1 MKYLLSSVFS
11 FLFLIFIT
19 YILYN
24 KFYKKSIKIF
34 WYGWRDSNSRPSG
47 PRPDALSQ
55 TELHPYNWWGEKE
68 SNLRR
73 WDLQS
78 HALPTELSPHKNKTE
93 YKILFQ
99 TQILCKN
106 IAVSVFN

>member
-1 MKYLLSSVFS
+1 MKYLLSSVLS
-11 FLFLIFIT
+11 FYFLSLLHIY
-19 YILYN
+19 YIINFN
-24 KFYKKSIKIF
+24 KNQLRFF
-34 WYGWRDSNSRPSG
+34 LVRMERFELPTF
-47 PRPDALSQ
+47 RAQ

-93 YKILFQ
+93 
-99 TQILCKN
+99 
-106 IAVSVFN
+106 

>member
-1 MKYLLSSVFS
+1 MKYLLSSVLS
-11 FLFLIFIT
+11 FYFLSLLHIYYIINFIKNQ
-19 YILYN
+19 LR
-24 KFYKKSIKIF
+24 FL

-93 YKILFQ
+93 
-99 TQILCKN
+99 
-106 IAVSVFN
+106 